1 VHRRLLRDPNWV
13 SLTDSQRG
21 QLVTIWLL
29 AADHDG
35 MIPDSPKLIQKLCYM
50 DKPPDIETFI
60 DQGFIEHDANVTPQR
75 RQSDAL
81 EESRVDKIRGEE
93 SMGRKTSP
101 TLTDEEFVQSLKSNP
116 AYTGVD
122 IDRELGRLDAW
133 LLTPRGRGKRKTRRR
148 IFNWLNNVE
157 IEVKTPTREERLWNT
172 KL

>member
-1 VHRRLLRDPNWV
+1 MRDPNWV

-21 QLVTIWLL
+21 QLIAIWLL

-35 MIPDSPKLIQKLCYM
+35 IIPDSPKLIQKLCYM
-50 DKPPDIETFI
+50 DKQPNIKTFI
-60 DQGFIEHDANVTPQR
+60 EQGFIEHDVKVTPLR
-75 RQSDAL
+75 RQDD
-81 EESRVDKIRGEE
+81 ETETETETETEE

-116 AYTGVD
+116 AYTGID

-157 IEVKTPTREERLWNT
+157 IEVKTPTREERLWEI